1 MISAAIFGVATTRL
15 RTLEAII
22 IHFSCILLTEWLPFD
37 ERFEERKISLH
48 QLIRIY
54 KCSKSVAFVFAM
66 YV

>member
-37 ERFEERKISLH
+37 ERFKARKISLH
-48 QLIRIY
+48 QLIY